1 MAKKYL
7 KYNNK
12 LVSLNGRLVLMDDPL
27 LKIPEEKTVIPT
39 TTQQIIT
46 PTDDDH
52 ELSKVTINAIETEEK
67 TATANG
73 EVTPSDGKFLSKVTV
88 NVQNSE
94 AVPTQEKTAN
104 PTTSQ
109 QEILPDD
116 GYNLSKVTINA
127 VTYNIDSNIQAENI
141 KSGVTI
147 LGLTG
152 TLQSAEMLIQ
162 NSINTSAEWSNF
174 VGTWESI
181 ATNGTGLIINIGET
195 VGDVTVT
202 HTSAGEYTVSNIS
215 LTNGILNMTISQGEF
230 LQINSSYGISSIN
243 DKFMFQTNDD
253 ETEKSIMPYIKK
265 EISITYDETTKTL
278 TINNGGE

>member
-7 KYNNK
+7 KYNDK
-12 LVSLNGRLVLMDDPL
+12 LVSLNGRLVLMNDPL

-46 PTDDDH
+46 PTDDNH

-67 TATANG
+67 TAIANG

-174 VGTWESI
+174 IGTWESI
-181 ATNGTGLIINIGET
+181 ATNGTGLIITIGET

-215 LTNGILNMTISQGEF
+215 LTNGILHITISQGEF
-230 LQINSSYGISSIN
+230 LQINSSYGISNIN

>member
-7 KYNNK
+7 KYNDK

-46 PTDDDH
+46 PTDDNH

-109 QEILPDD
+109 QEPM
-116 GYNLSKVTINA
+116 
-127 VTYNIDSNIQAENI
+127 QR
-141 KSGVTI
+141 
-147 LGLTG
+147 
-152 TLQSAEMLIQ
+152 
-162 NSINTSAEWSNF
+162 
-174 VGTWESI
+174 
-181 ATNGTGLIINIGET
+181 
-195 VGDVTVT
+195 
-202 HTSAGEYTVSNIS
+202 
-215 LTNGILNMTISQGEF
+215 
-230 LQINSSYGISSIN
+230 
-243 DKFMFQTNDD
+243 
-253 ETEKSIMPYIKK
+253 
-265 EISITYDETTKTL
+265 
-278 TINNGGE
+278 